1 MWEPGCAQ
9 HCSTLPPDFVACVAP
24 GRGCWFA
31 LFKYNMIPVPLT
43 SGTFRRLARL
53 VRTHQKF
60 QESSSHRSPV
70 PSAGGSVRLADGFP
84 RPVCTRCSCW
94 RPATRGCG
102 GCASGDGVRGV
113 SCEAEPGF
121 GGTVRRAGGREGG
134 AQRLAGD
141 GSAAGTPKMQAVSE
155 CQRADTDGSRQE
167 TVRGY
172 PPARTPHSAHTP
184 HTTDH
189 TTRAR
194 THTVTHTT
202 SLPRPHAAAV
212 VRSMTQVPGDTRVVG

>member
-1 MWEPGCAQ
+1 
-9 HCSTLPPDFVACVAP
+9 
-24 GRGCWFA
+24 
-31 LFKYNMIPVPLT
+31 MIPAVR
-43 SGTFRRLARL
+43 SGWRGWSGSAG
-53 VRTHQKF
+53 VS
-60 QESSSHRSPV
+60 QESSSHRSV
-70 PSAGGSVRLADGFP
+70 FGGGRVSTSRV
-84 RPVCTRCSCW
+84 RCSCW
-94 RPATRGCG
+94 RPGTRGCG
-102 GCASGDGVRGV
+102 GCASVDGVRGV